1 MTQKMFKDKIS
12 HAKLKKDEA
21 TINMVLIIAT
31 WSQNPILVLLG
42 EKELQKTKTVEDWEK
57 YEQLQKT
64 FELVIQQMQASE
76 TTLEVTL

>member
-1 MTQKMFKDKIS
+1 MFKDKIS

-31 WSQNPILVLLG
+31 WSQNPRLVLLE

-57 YEQLQKT
+57 YEQL
-64 FELVIQQMQASE
+64 
-76 TTLEVTL
+76 